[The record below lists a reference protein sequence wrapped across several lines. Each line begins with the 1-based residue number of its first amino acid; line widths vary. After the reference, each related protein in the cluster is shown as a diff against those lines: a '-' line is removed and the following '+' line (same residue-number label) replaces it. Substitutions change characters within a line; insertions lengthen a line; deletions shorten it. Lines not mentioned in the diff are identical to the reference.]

1 MSLVT
6 DRPPERDSGV
16 ARRARQLLRYE
27 ADVAFRRRA
36 CTVLQYLDPQPSDR
50 ILDDGCGLGFYLHLL
65 ARLTKSTVWGV
76 DRDEDRLATAA
87 ADAYAAQT
95 RRLRADVTKLPFRAA
110 AFDKVISSEVL
121 EHLDD
126 DTAAMQEVARVL
138 KPRGVC
144 AITVPN
150 ADYPA
155 LWDPINYLREGLGLG
170 HFSKGPLTGIW
181 TDHRRLYS
189 SRQIVDLVEGVGLS
203 VTDVRLETRHAFPF
217 SHNLIYVVGKAVIES
232 GVLGLSSRQR
242 SDLWTDDP
250 RWTPARALAS
260 IFAWPDRFNRDAY
273 PGGPAV
279 SLCVRAVK

>member
-1 MSLVT
+1 MPPAT
-6 DRPPERDSGV
+6 DRPIE
-16 ARRARQLLRYE
+16 RRARHLLRFE

-36 CTVLQYLDPQPSDR
+36 CTVLRYLDPQPSDR

-65 ARLTKSTVWGV
+65 ARLTPCAVWGV
-76 DRDEDRLATAA
+76 DRDEARLATAA
-87 ADAYAAQT
+87 ADLYAAKT
-95 RRLRADVTKLPFRAA
+95 RRLRADVTDLPFREAT
-110 AFDKVISSEVL
+110 FDKVISSEVL

-126 DTAAMQEVARVL
+126 DNRAMREVARVL

-150 ADYPA
+150 ANYPA
-155 LWDPINYLREGLGLG
+155 AWDPINYVREGLGFG

-189 SRQIVDLVEGVGLS
+189 SRQIVDLVEGAGLS

-217 SHNLIYVVGKAVIES
+217 SHNLIYVAGKAAIES
-232 GVLGLSSRQR
+232 GLLGRESRQR
-242 SDLWTDDP
+242 SDLWTDDQ
-250 RWTPARALAS
+250 RWTLSRFLAG
-260 IFAWPDRFNRDAY
+260 IVAWPDRFNRDSY
-273 PGGPAV
+273 PSGPAV